1 MKKRCPKL
9 KELLSTSRPLV
20 LPQVDGNVSSRDTT
34 LPPDEN
40 SPEAKKVNPD
50 DPGHDLPASEYR
62 KMATS
67 LFFRGGG

>member
-1 MKKRCPKL
+1 MKSTKL
-9 KELLSTSRPLV
+9 KELLKTVRPLV
-20 LPQVDGNVSSRDTT
+20 LDPVWGNVSSKDKT

-40 SPEAKKVNPD
+40 SPEAKVANPD
-50 DPGHDLPASEYR
+50 DPGYEMPSSEYR